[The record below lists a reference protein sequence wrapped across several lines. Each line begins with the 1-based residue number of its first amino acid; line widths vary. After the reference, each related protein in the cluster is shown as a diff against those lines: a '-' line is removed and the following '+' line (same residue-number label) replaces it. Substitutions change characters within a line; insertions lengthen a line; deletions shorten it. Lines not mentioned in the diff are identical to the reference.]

1 MILIDTKFMNYKCLL
16 MRLFVVSQEHQ
27 AKVAAARAEEAEL
40 RASSAQVL
48 PTNFICQHLQF
59 IDLVSIKVTTRLL

>member
-1 MILIDTKFMNYKCLL
+1 VILIDTKFMNYKCLL

-48 PTNFICQHLQF
+48 PTNFICQHL
-59 IDLVSIKVTTRLL
+59 